1 MPSSKFKV
9 QSSKVQSSKAKDQK
23 PKTNENE
30 GAAGMNTLWQDVR
43 YGARMLLKNPGI
55 SFVVILA
62 LALGIGANTAIFSV
76 VNAVLLRPLP
86 YEESERLVFLNE
98 RSPVI
103 EEMSLSY
110 PNFTD
115 WRAQNHVF
123 EKLAV
128 YNRSSYNLTG
138 AGEAERITTGQVS
151 ADLFSVL
158 RVNAGVGRVFT
169 NEEDKPGGPPVVV
182 LSYGLWQRRFG
193 GQTSILDQPLTL
205 NGKSY
210 TVIGVMPQDYLFPS
224 RVEMW
229 VPVGQLSGDS
239 TWQQRGNHM
248 GLYGVARLK
257 PGVTLAAAQADM
269 ENIAVNLEKQYPDQ
283 NAGNRIKI
291 QPLLEVFVSDVRRA
305 LWVLFAAVAF
315 VLLIACANIANLLLA
330 RASARQKE
338 MAVRA
343 AMGAGRWRI
352 ARQLLTESV
361 LLALVGG
368 IAGLLFARWGIEL
381 ILYVSPN
388 AIPRWREISLNWRV
402 LLFTIGVSLVTGL
415 LFGLVPALQAGV
427 VNVHETLKETGR
439 GTTGR
444 HWLRSSLVVVEV
456 ATTLVLL
463 IGAGLMIRSF
473 YRLQKVNPGFS
484 YEHLTSFSVSLPEK
498 KYATGDQREQFFNR
512 LTENLHGLPGVE
524 VTAAASGLPLG
535 NNGWQTGFVVD
546 GRPRPPRDQT
556 PLMEACL
563 VTPDY
568 FRAMN
573 IPLKRGRYFTDHD
586 NRSFLIGKDL
596 SKYSEDE
603 RVMSGLNVIV
613 IDEEFA
619 RRYWPNEEAVGK
631 RIKLG
636 TEERASVLTVVGVVG
651 RVKMEGLS
659 QDSNRVQGYFS
670 FAQLQG
676 GDMTVIVRG
685 SADPNQ
691 MVAAVREQ
699 VKAVDPDQP
708 IYSVRTMDEIRA
720 ESVAPERL
728 NLTLLSLFAGIA
740 LLLAI
745 VGIYGVM
752 SYTVTQRTHEIGIR
766 MAIGAQPRDVF
777 KMVIGQGMVL
787 ALLGVAFG
795 LAGAFGLTRLMTT
808 MLFGV
813 EPTDPVTFASIA
825 VLLTG
830 VALVA
835 CYIPGRRAT
844 KVDPVV
850 SLRYE

>member
-1 MPSSKFKV
+1 M
-9 QSSKVQSSKAKDQK
+9 Q
-23 PKTNENE
+23 TI
-30 GAAGMNTLWQDVR
+30 WQDLR
-43 YGARMLLKNPGI
+43 YGTRMLLKNPGI
-55 SFVVILA
+55 TFVVILA

-86 YEESERLVFLNE
+86 YEESDRLVFLNE
-98 RSPVI
+98 ESQVLD
-103 EEMSLSY
+103 EMSISY

-115 WRAQNHVF
+115 WRNQNKVF
-123 EKLAV
+123 EKIGV

-158 RVNAGVGRVFT
+158 HVNAGLGRVFT
-169 NEEDKPGGPPVVV
+169 NEEDKPGGAPVVV

-193 GQTSILDQPLTL
+193 GQASMLNQPLTL

-210 TVIGVMPQDYLFPS
+210 TVIGVMPQDYLYPS

-229 VPVGQLSGDS
+229 VPVGQLSGES
-239 TWQQRGNHM
+239 SWQQRGNHP

-257 PGVTLAAAQADM
+257 PGVTLQQANADM
-269 ENIAVNLEKQYPDQ
+269 DNIAANLEKQYPDS
-283 NAGNRIKI
+283 NAGNRVRIR
-291 QPLLEVFVSDVRRA
+291 PLLEIFVGDVRRA
-305 LWVLFAAVAF
+305 LWVLFAAVGF

-330 RASARQKE
+330 RAKAREKE
-338 MAVRA
+338 MAIRT

-361 LLALVGG
+361 LLALMGG
-368 IAGLLFARWGIEL
+368 ALGLLFARWGVEL
-381 ILYVSPN
+381 ILYISPD
-388 AIPRWREISLNWRV
+388 AIPRWREISLDWSV
-402 LLFTIGVSLVTGL
+402 LAFTVGVAFMTGI

-427 VNVHETLKETGR
+427 VDVHETLKETGR
-439 GTTGR
+439 GMSGR

-498 KYATGDQREQFFNR
+498 KYAAGDQREQFFNR
-512 LTENLHGLPGVE
+512 LTENLRGLPGVE
-524 VTAAASGLPLG
+524 ATAAASGLPLG
-535 NNGWQTGFVVD
+535 NNGWQMSFVMD

-586 NRSFLIGKDL
+586 NRSFLGGKDL
-596 SKYSEDE
+596 SKYSELE
-603 RVMSGLNVIV
+603 RVGAGLNVIV

-619 RRYWPNEEAVGK
+619 RRYWPNEEAIGK

-636 TEERASVLTVVGVVG
+636 TDERASVLTVVGVVG
-651 RVKMEGLS
+651 RVKMDGLS
-659 QDSNRVQGYFS
+659 QDSNRVQGYFP
-670 FAQLQG
+670 FAQIQN
-676 GDMTVIVRG
+676 GDMTVILKAAG
-685 SADPNQ
+685 DPNQ
-691 MVAAVREQ
+691 LIAAVRQQ
-699 VKAVDPDQP
+699 VRTIDSDQP
-708 IYSVRTMDEIRA
+708 IYSIRTMDEIRA

-728 NLTLLSLFAGIA
+728 NLTLLSIFAGIA
-740 LLLAI
+740 LVLAV

-752 SYTVTQRTHEIGIR
+752 SYSVTQRTHEIGIR

-777 KMVIGQGMVL
+777 RMVIGQGMML
-787 ALLGVAFG
+787 ALIGVAVG
-795 LAGAFGLTRLMTT
+795 LVGAFGLTRLMTT

-813 EPTDPVTFASIA
+813 EPTDPATFAAIA
-825 VLLTG
+825 VLLTA

-835 CYIPGRRAT
+835 CYVPGRRAT